1 MNIALIGYGKMGKE
15 IEQIAL
21 SRGHKIALIVDAHNA
36 SSYSLEELK
45 KADVAIEFSTP
56 DSALDNIHK
65 CFDAG
70 VPVVVGTTG
79 WLNKLE
85 EVKKACTDKNQTLFY
100 TSNYSIGVNLF
111 FKLNQQLAKLM
122 NRYKEYNVSME
133 EIHHV
138 HKLDAP
144 SGTAISLANQVLEN
158 IDEKKKWVNA
168 ATADKSELGI
178 ISKRLDEVP
187 GTHTVTYSSDID
199 EISISHIAY
208 SRKGFALGAVV
219 AAEWVHNK
227 KGIFGMEQL
236 MALSDVALA

>member
-36 SSYSLEELK
+36 TTYTIDELK

-56 DSALDNIHK
+56 DSALGNIYK

-70 VPVVVGTTG
+70 VPIVVGTTG
-79 WLNKLE
+79 WLEKLE
-85 EVKKACTDKNQTLFY
+85 EVKKKCLEKKQTLFY

-122 NRYKEYNVSME
+122 NNYKEYDVRME

-138 HKLDAP
+138 HKLDSP
-144 SGTAISLANQVLEN
+144 SGTAISLANQVIQQ

-168 ATADKSELGI
+168 TTTDRNELGI
-178 ISKRLDEVP
+178 VSKRLDEVP
-187 GTHTVTYSSDID
+187 GTHTVTYASAID
-199 EISISHIAY
+199 EISITHIAHN
-208 SRKGFALGAVV
+208 RKGFALGAVI
-219 AAEWVHNK
+219 AAEWVRDK
-227 KGIFGMEQL
+227 KGVFGMEQL
-236 MALSDVALA
+236 MAAEL